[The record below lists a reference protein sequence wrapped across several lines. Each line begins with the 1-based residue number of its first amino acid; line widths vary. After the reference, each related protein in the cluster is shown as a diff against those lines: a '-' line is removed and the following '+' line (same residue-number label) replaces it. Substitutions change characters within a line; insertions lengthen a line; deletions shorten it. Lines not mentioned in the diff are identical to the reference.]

1 MYKTLPNYIRH
12 NYKYYTNNYT
22 NKIIEREIGA
32 LEIVLKNL
40 RFLYI
45 Y

>member
-12 NYKYYTNNYT
+12 NYKYNYT